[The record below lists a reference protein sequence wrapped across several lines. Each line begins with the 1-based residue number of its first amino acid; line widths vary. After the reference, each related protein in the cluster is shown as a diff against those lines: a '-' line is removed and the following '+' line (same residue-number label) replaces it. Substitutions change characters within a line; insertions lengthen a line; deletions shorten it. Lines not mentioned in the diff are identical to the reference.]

1 MESFFSRYKNALVL
15 VGVLFVQVIVL
26 ASNVERDNP
35 RAATHGRTSLVRVWT
50 INTISPLE
58 RGLVSTGHFFRDT
71 WRNYVDL
78 HDVRRQNYQLQSE
91 IDRLRLEQARWKE
104 DISESQRLKYL
115 LDFKE
120 RYVGHTVAAQVIGTT
135 GSEQSRVI
143 TIDKGAQ
150 AGLKPDMAVITPDG
164 IVGKVKEVFK
174 FSSHVLLVTDHETG
188 AGVILEKSRLVGVLH
203 GISPTELV
211 VNNIMSDEKVERGE
225 QVVTSGG
232 DRIYPRGLPVG
243 TVISFLPDLD
253 NQPFLAIRI
262 KPAAD
267 LSRLE
272 EVLVVTD
279 IAEQTPAPPE
289 SGGRVRAADI
299 LSERLP
305 SVPKGKVE
313 TPDEAAKNKPA
324 TGTVA
329 GTGKPAETTGAT
341 TPGTTVPATKPK
353 PQVPK
358 GGNPVNALT
367 TGKSVL
373 PEGGTPAVKVQ
384 GQKKK
389 AGVDSPAKD
398 SPAKKAPVAVDP
410 KPPSEAPP
418 Q

>member
-15 VGVLFVQVIVL
+15 MGVLFVQVIIL
-26 ASNVERDNP
+26 ASNVERDNAG
-35 RAATHGRTSLVRVWT
+35 AANHGRTSLVRVWT

-78 HDVRRQNYQLQSE
+78 HDVRRQNTQLQSE
-91 IDRLRLEQARWKE
+91 VDRLRLEQARWKE
-104 DISESQRLKYL
+104 DISESQRLKHL

-120 RYVGHTVAAQVIGTT
+120 RYVGRTVAAQVIGTT
-135 GSEQSRVI
+135 GSEQSRVV

-150 AGLKPDMAVITPDG
+150 AGLKSDMAVITPDG
-164 IVGKVKEVFK
+164 IVGKVKEVFRY
-174 FSSHVLLVTDHETG
+174 SSHVLLITDHDSG
-188 AGVILEKSRLVGVLH
+188 AGVVLEKSRLRGILH
-203 GISPTELV
+203 GTGPIDLV
-211 VNNIMSDEKVERGE
+211 VNHIMADEKVDPGE

-232 DRIYPRGLPVG
+232 DGIYPRGLPVG
-243 TVISFLPDLD
+243 TVISSAPDPNPDNASFLV
-253 NQPFLAIRI
+253 IRI

-272 EVLVVTD
+272 DLLVVTE
-279 IAEQTPAPPE
+279 IAEQSPVAPDT
-289 SGGRVRAADI
+289 SARVRAADI

-305 SVPKGKVE
+305 SVPKGKTE
-313 TPDEAAKNKPA
+313 NPDETAKNKPA
-324 TGTVA
+324 TGT
-329 GTGKPAETTGAT
+329 GKPAGTTAAT

-353 PQVPK
+353 PQVSK

-367 TGKSVL
+367 SGRPVS
-373 PEGGTPAVKVQ
+373 PEGGMPAVKTQ

-389 AGVDSPAKD
+389 AGLDGPAKD
-398 SPAKKAPVAVDP
+398 SPAKKAPAVEP
-410 KPPSEAPP
+410 KPPAEAPP

>member
-15 VGVLFVQVIVL
+15 MGVLFVQVIVL

-143 TIDKGAQ
+143 TIDKGTQ

-164 IVGKVKEVFK
+164 IVGKVKEVYK

-211 VNNIMSDEKVERGE
+211 VNNRSEER
-225 QVVTSGG
+225 
-232 DRIYPRGLPVG
+232 RVG
-243 TVISFLPDLD
+243 KEC
-253 NQPFLAIRI
+253 R
-262 KPAAD
+262 
-267 LSRLE
+267 SRW
-272 EVLVVTD
+272 
-279 IAEQTPAPPE
+279 
-289 SGGRVRAADI
+289 
-299 LSERLP
+299 
-305 SVPKGKVE
+305 
-313 TPDEAAKNKPA
+313 
-324 TGTVA
+324 
-329 GTGKPAETTGAT
+329 
-341 TPGTTVPATKPK
+341 
-353 PQVPK
+353 
-358 GGNPVNALT
+358 
-367 TGKSVL
+367 
-373 PEGGTPAVKVQ
+373 
-384 GQKKK
+384 
-389 AGVDSPAKD
+389 SPYH
-398 SPAKKAPVAVDP
+398 
-410 KPPSEAPP
+410 
-418 Q
+418 